1 MSAPLDPHSLSLIDR
16 LPTRVDIYDTTLRD
30 GSQQERISLTVDDK
44 LRVARQ
50 LDHLGVAYIEGG
62 WPGANPKDEQF
73 FERAKDELV
82 LERAQLVAFGS
93 TRRAHVAALDD
104 LSFVRLLNAGTG
116 IACIV
121 AKSAAGHVRDT
132 LRTTPEEAVAMVTDS
147 VRVLREHGLRV
158 FLDAEHFFDGFAE
171 DRDFSL
177 ALLEAAETS
186 GAEALVLCDTN
197 GGMLPAGA
205 SQVVSDVRART
216 SCVLGVHF
224 HNDSGCAVANSLAAV
239 EAGATHVQGC
249 INGYGERAG
258 NADLC
263 AAIPNLTLKMGIDT
277 IPRDRIKL
285 ITPVARHVSEL
296 VNINLDPQK
305 PYVGVAAF
313 AHKAGL
319 HTSANARR
327 AGAYEHIPPDT
338 VGNGSRVVVSELSGR
353 ATIETRAK
361 ELGVTLDSGALE
373 KILDALKQLEYA
385 GYHFEVADGSLE
397 LLMRAAADGSRST
410 HRPFEIESFR
420 VITDWIATI
429 SDGDSGDRVSDLVH
443 PWGTSGR
450 LTTEATVK
458 VRVGEDRVV
467 STAEGNGP
475 VNALDAAIRQAIGK
489 HFPELAEIRLTDY
502 RVRVLDSH
510 RGTGAITRVLID
522 TAGPDDSWSTMGVS
536 ENIIE
541 ASWQALVDSLVY
553 GLLHASPSGTL
564 VEE

>member
-1 MSAPLDPHSLSLIDR
+1 MFPSSSTSTW
-16 LPTRVDIYDTTLRD
+16 TR
-30 GSQQERISLTVDDK
+30 
-44 LRVARQ
+44 
-50 LDHLGVAYIEGG
+50 
-62 WPGANPKDEQF
+62 
-73 FERAKDELV
+73 
-82 LERAQLVAFGS
+82 
-93 TRRAHVAALDD
+93 
-104 LSFVRLLNAGTG
+104 
-116 IACIV
+116 
-121 AKSAAGHVRDT
+121 KSR
-132 LRTTPEEAVAMVTDS
+132 
-147 VRVLREHGLRV
+147 
-158 FLDAEHFFDGFAE
+158 
-171 DRDFSL
+171 
-177 ALLEAAETS
+177 TS
-186 GAEALVLCDTN
+186 GWR
-197 GGMLPAGA
+197 P
-205 SQVVSDVRART
+205 S
-216 SCVLGVHF
+216 
-224 HNDSGCAVANSLAAV
+224 
-239 EAGATHVQGC
+239 
-249 INGYGERAG
+249 
-258 NADLC
+258 
-263 AAIPNLTLKMGIDT
+263 
-277 IPRDRIKL
+277 RD
-285 ITPVARHVSEL
+285 
-296 VNINLDPQK
+296 
-305 PYVGVAAF
+305 
-313 AHKAGL
+313 KAGL

-397 LLMRAAADGSRST
+397 LSMRAAADGSRST

-510 RGTGAITRVLID
+510 RGTGAITRVLD
-522 TAGPDDSWSTMGVS
+522 RHRWPGRLLVDDGRLGEHHRGFVAGPRRLACLWTSAREPKRHARRGVK
-536 ENIIE
+536 
-541 ASWQALVDSLVY
+541 
-553 GLLHASPSGTL
+553 
-564 VEE
+564 